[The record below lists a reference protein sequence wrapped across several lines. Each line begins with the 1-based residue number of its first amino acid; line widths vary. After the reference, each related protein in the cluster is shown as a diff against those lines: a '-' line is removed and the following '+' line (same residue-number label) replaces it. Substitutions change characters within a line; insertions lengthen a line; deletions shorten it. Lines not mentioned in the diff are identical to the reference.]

1 MNKTHYNSRKNI
13 AFSKIHQNFII
24 LICDELAIK
33 VATITENKVTEIFC
47 MADEFLKFFDKRIVK
62 ETLRPV
68 LQ

>member
-1 MNKTHYNSRKNI
+1 MHFNSRKNI

-24 LICDELAIK
+24 LIYDELAIK

-47 MADEFLKFFDKRIVK
+47 MADEFLKFFDKRIVN